1 MNLVRNEGPAMS
13 CEPPQ
18 KKQRQDDG
26 AKGTSAGRTL
36 AVLGLGNPGRTYERH
51 SLGARVAAAVAEASA
66 VAVESTNKD
75 LEGAVWLGCG
85 ELKKDWALILQPQ
98 RPINENGPQLH
109 SALSDLNLQDAPF
122 LTIVDD
128 CWLPLGTIRFREK
141 GSSGGHKGLEGIEAS
156 FKCGQNYHRLRLGI
170 GGKNLK
176 EFVTGSFTEEEESL
190 LQPVLAAAVMAVQA
204 WLRLG
209 PEASQKIMSI
219 VNAPSFAKQ
228 PAVLH
233 PTP

>member
-75 LEGAVWLGCG
+75 MLRFECSKGNARATNVITWPLVTTFDDPCRVLCATTMNPKQKQTANLLL
-85 ELKKDWALILQPQ
+85 LK
-98 RPINENGPQLH
+98 
-109 SALSDLNLQDAPF
+109 LS
-122 LTIVDD
+122 
-128 CWLPLGTIRFREK
+128 
-141 GSSGGHKGLEGIEAS
+141 
-156 FKCGQNYHRLRLGI
+156 
-170 GGKNLK
+170 
-176 EFVTGSFTEEEESL
+176 
-190 LQPVLAAAVMAVQA
+190 
-204 WLRLG
+204 
-209 PEASQKIMSI
+209 
-219 VNAPSFAKQ
+219 
-228 PAVLH
+228 
-233 PTP
+233 